1 MNFGLGQRLESD
13 LPNVGTGNIP
23 TAEYYDKLHGNN
35 RWNSVSIISLSIGQ
49 GELAI
54 TPFQLANIAATIA
67 NRGYFITPH
76 IIKATDSLSIADKK
90 LTEKHFTNIDKEHF
104 EKIVHAM
111 YNVVEAGTARIA
123 KIDSIDVC
131 GKTGTVQNPHGP
143 NHSTFIAFAPKENPK
158 IAISVFVENSGYG
171 ATWAAPIASLMIEKY
186 LKGEVKRKD
195 LEERMFTSKLITD

>member
-13 LPNVGTGNIP
+13 LPSVGTGNIP
-23 TAEYYDKLHGNN
+23 TAEYYDKLHGKN

-76 IIKATDSLSIADKK
+76 IIKASDTLNVVGRKF
-90 LTEKHFTNIDKEHF
+90 TQKHFTQIDKEHF
-104 EKIVHAM
+104 EKVVHAM
-111 YNVVEAGTARIA
+111 HEVVEAGTARIA
-123 KIDSIDVC
+123 KIDSISVC
-131 GKTGTVQNPHGP
+131 GKTGTVQNTHGP
-143 NHSTFIAFAPKENPK
+143 SHSTFIAFAPKDNPQ

-186 LKGEVKRKD
+186 LKREVKRKD
-195 LEERMFTSKLITD
+195 LEERMITSKLIAD